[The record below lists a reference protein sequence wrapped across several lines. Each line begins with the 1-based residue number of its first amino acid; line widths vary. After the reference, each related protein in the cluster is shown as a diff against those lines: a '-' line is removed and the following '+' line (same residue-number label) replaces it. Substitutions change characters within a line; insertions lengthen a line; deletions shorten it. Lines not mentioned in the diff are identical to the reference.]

1 MNKIQLFPK
10 KTEKSFGKYY
20 ANSTQRW
27 LPIEDIHNG
36 IILLKD
42 GRYIKVVEILPV
54 NFYLKSEV
62 EQENII
68 YYFAAYLK
76 IAPDNLQI
84 RVVTQRADIEKY
96 LAALGNLAENEQD
109 DFCRSMIADETKFVK
124 GLSEN
129 FAVKKRFFIIFEYAA
144 PFGARD
150 IAFADVCRVLGDE
163 AYKAMKYLSQCGLE
177 VVNISDSSSVID
189 LLYSMINKQTAKTV
203 KPEFFDESMLDEI
216 HTYEGGRNIE
226 SAE

>member
-1 MNKIQLFPK
+1 MKKIQLFPK

-20 ANSTQRW
+20 ENSTQRW
-27 LPIEDIHNG
+27 LPIEDIYNG

-42 GRYIKVVEILPV
+42 GRYIKVIEVLPV
-54 NFYLKSEV
+54 NFYLKSDV

-96 LAALGNLAENEQD
+96 LAALGNFAENEQN

-129 FAVKKRFFIIFEYAA
+129 FAVKKRFFIIFEYTA

-150 IAFADVCRVLGDE
+150 AVFTDVCRVLGDE
-163 AYKAMKYLSQCGLE
+163 TYKAMKYLSQCGLE
-177 VVNISDSSSVID
+177 VVNISDNSSIID
-189 LLYSMINKQTAKTV
+189 LLYSMINKQTARTV

-216 HTYEGGRNIE
+216 HIYEGGRSIE